1 MPKKAKQQA
10 KQKAKPSKP
19 GVSKKEP
26 ERIIISLGG
35 SLLVPES
42 IDDVFVA
49 HFKKFVIGHIKKGYH
64 FILVTGGGKTARNYI
79 ESAATVTKIND
90 EDKDWLGIHAT
101 RMNAHLVR
109 TIFREYAH
117 PRINTNPH
125 DLEDFYSAPEP
136 ILVAAGWRPGRS
148 TDYAAVVLGKYLG
161 IKRIINL
168 SNIERVYDKDPHR
181 HSDAESYDNL
191 DWKAFRKIVGSKWN
205 PGMNVPFDPIAS
217 AMAEAEGM
225 EVAILHGG
233 DLDNVTRYIAGKK
246 FVGTLIK
253 G

>member
-1 MPKKAKQQA
+1 MPTKKKSPKKPA
-10 KQKAKPSKP
+10 
-19 GVSKKEP
+19 VKEL
-26 ERIIISLGG
+26 IIISLGG

-49 HFKKFVIGHIKKGYH
+49 NFKKFIVSHIKKGYR
-64 FILVTGGGKTARNYI
+64 FILVTGGGKTARHYI
-79 ESAATVTKIND
+79 EAAATVTKIND

-125 DLEDFYSAPEP
+125 DLEDFYRASEP
-136 ILVAAGWRPGRS
+136 VLVAAGWRPGFS
-148 TDYAAVVLGKYLG
+148 TDFDAVVLGKYLG
-161 IKRIINL
+161 VRRIINL
-168 SNIERVYDKDPHR
+168 SNIERVYDKDPRH
-181 HSDAESYDNL
+181 HSDAVPYDVM
-191 DWKAFRKIVGSKWN
+191 DWKAFRKVVGSTWN

-225 EVAILHGG
+225 EVAIMNGG
-233 DLDNVTRYIAGKK
+233 DLDNVTHYIAGKK
-246 FVGTLIK
+246 FIGTLIK
-253 G
+253 D

>member
-1 MPKKAKQQA
+1 MSTSKK
-10 KQKAKPSKP
+10 
-19 GVSKKEP
+19 VSKKTAAK

-42 IDDVFVA
+42 VDDVFIA
-49 HFKKFVIGHIKKGYH
+49 HFKKFIISHIRKGYR
-64 FILVTGGGKTARNYI
+64 FILVTGGGKTARKYI
-79 ESAATVTKIND
+79 ESAATVTRIND
-90 EDKDWLGIHAT
+90 EDRDWLGIHAT

-136 ILVAAGWRPGRS
+136 ILVAAGWRPGFS
-148 TDYAAVVLGKYLG
+148 TDFDAVVLGKYLG
-161 IKRIINL
+161 AKRIINL
-168 SNIERVYDKDPHR
+168 SNIERVYDKNPHT
-181 HSDAESYDNL
+181 HSDAESFDTL
-191 DWKAFRKIVGSKWN
+191 TWRKFRKIIGNKWN

-217 AMAEAEGM
+217 AMAEKESM
-225 EVAILHGG
+225 EVAIMNGG
-233 DLDNVTRYIAGKK
+233 DLSNVTRYIAGKK

-253 G
+253 D